1 MKSDTQK
8 REIDYSFL
16 LKCMAGF
23 AAAAVFTVG
32 VIGLIAAKTGASAG
46 ASSFVV
52 SASIFGG
59 LLSGLGSLLAVV
71 AVIAAIACLSPR
83 QTTMGSGLYYRPA
96 PSRPYSYATGAP
108 FFPGGGY
115 FPPTTSRYNRQVH
128 GYPGAGAGAPN
139 GGTHSHPGAGGGAP
153 SSGTHTHPGT
163 GRLPSGGAPTGGFG
177 SVHRHP

>member
-59 LLSGLGSLLAVV
+59 LLSGIGSLLAVV

-83 QTTMGSGLYYRPA
+83 HTTMGSGPYYRPSSYLYA
-96 PSRPYSYATGAP
+96 PGAA

-115 FPPTTSRYNRQVH
+115 FPQTTSRYNRQVH
-128 GYPGAGAGAPN
+128 GYPGTGASAPN

-153 SSGTHTHPGT
+153 SNGTHTHPGT
-163 GRLPSGGAPTGGFG
+163 GRFPSGAAPTGGFG
-177 SVHRHP
+177 SVHHHHP